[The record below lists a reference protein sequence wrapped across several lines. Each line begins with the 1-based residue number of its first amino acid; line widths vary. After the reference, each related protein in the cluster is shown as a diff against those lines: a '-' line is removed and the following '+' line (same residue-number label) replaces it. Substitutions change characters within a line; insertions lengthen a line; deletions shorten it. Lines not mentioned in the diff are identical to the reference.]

1 MQERV
6 RGIRN
11 TRKPSPKPTL
21 EECVAILDE
30 AASLPRPEEAPGG
43 MYHLLSLM
51 FLIVPQFFPEI
62 FCARSFRSYSFFHSN
77 AATAKVQTVV
87 WVQMLNTMFRA
98 AVRDR
103 ALCAVP

>member
-1 MQERV
+1 MRRTRRGADRAAFKNRWNAVQERV

-43 MYHLLSLM
+43 VYPDLL
-51 FLIVPQFFPEI
+51 P
-62 FCARSFRSYSFFHSN
+62 R
-77 AATAKVQTVV
+77 
-87 WVQMLNTMFRA
+87 
-98 AVRDR
+98 
-103 ALCAVP
+103 

>member
-43 MYHLLSLM
+43 MYLDCFLAEFLLRQSLAVLCNIYCAG
-51 FLIVPQFFPEI
+51 FLTAVLFI
-62 FCARSFRSYSFFHSN
+62 HSSGI
-77 AATAKVQTVV
+77 
-87 WVQMLNTMFRA
+87 
-98 AVRDR
+98 AVLVISRDVCMWDGVR
-103 ALCAVP
+103 VRNGSADR

>member
-43 MYHLLSLM
+43 VQKPPSLIFIM
-51 FLIVPQFFPEI
+51 CPQVFSE
-62 FCARSFRSYSFFHSN
+62 CLGARCFRRCILP
-77 AATAKVQTVV
+77 Q
-87 WVQMLNTMFRA
+87 Q
-98 AVRDR
+98 
-103 ALCAVP
+103 